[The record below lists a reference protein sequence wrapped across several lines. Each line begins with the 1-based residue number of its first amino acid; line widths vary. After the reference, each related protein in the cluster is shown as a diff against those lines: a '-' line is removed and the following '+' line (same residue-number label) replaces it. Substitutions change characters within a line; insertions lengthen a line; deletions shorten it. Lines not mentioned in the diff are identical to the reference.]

1 MGTAAVGPAV
11 ILLYTMYIM
20 LINVDPKSYLSF
32 LILFS
37 QWVRPRYVRHT
48 VSAEKSISLT
58 SVIHKGK

>member
-1 MGTAAVGPAV
+1 MP
-11 ILLYTMYIM
+11 I
-20 LINVDPKSYLSF
+20 DPKSYLSF

-48 VSAEKSISLT
+48 VSADKSISLT